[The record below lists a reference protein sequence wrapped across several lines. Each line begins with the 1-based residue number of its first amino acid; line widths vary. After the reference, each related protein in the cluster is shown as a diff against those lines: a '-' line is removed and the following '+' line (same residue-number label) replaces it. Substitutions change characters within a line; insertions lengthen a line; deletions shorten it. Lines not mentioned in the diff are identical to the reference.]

1 MTYWAVTDLHLDRK
15 TAVWEM
21 PLPTLML
28 LVRENQRTINK
39 NGMSLQDKDLIDELN
54 QRGSEKNKRQKNG

>member
-1 MTYWAVTDLHLDRK
+1 MTYWAVTDLHMDKK
-15 TAVWEM
+15 TAIWEM

-39 NGMSLQDKDLIDELN
+39 NGMSLQDKDLIDEM
-54 QRGSEKNKRQKNG
+54 NKRSKDG

>member
-1 MTYWAVTDLHLDRK
+1 MTYWAVTDLHLERK
-15 TAVWEM
+15 TAIWEM

-39 NGMSLQDKDLIDELN
+39 NGMSLQDKDFIDEM
-54 QRGSEKNKRQKNG
+54 NKRSKDG

>member
-15 TAVWEM
+15 AAVWEM

-39 NGMSLQDKDLIDELN
+39 NGMSLQDKDLIDEM
-54 QRGSEKNKRQKNG
+54 NKRSKDG

>member
-15 TAVWEM
+15 TAIWEM

-39 NGMSLQDKDLIDELN
+39 NGMSLQDKDLIDEM
-54 QRGSEKNKRQKNG
+54 NKRSKDG

>member
-1 MTYWAVTDLHLDRK
+1 MTYWAVTDLHIERHN
-15 TAVWEM
+15 AIWEI

-39 NGMSLQDKDLIDELN
+39 NGMSLQDKDLIDEMN
-54 QRGSEKNKRQKNG
+54 NKRKKNG

>member
-1 MTYWAVTDLHLDRK
+1 MTYWAVTDLHIDRK
-15 TAVWEM
+15 VAIWEI

-39 NGMSLQDKDLIDELN
+39 NGMSLQDKDAIDEM
-54 QRGSEKNKRQKNG
+54 NKRERKNG